1 VRSDVQECSENVGAI
16 RLTLDSKED
25 LEILDWLT
33 PVNYGPQH
41 SDYFNRRQPGTGQ
54 WLLETNE
61 FRQWV
66 DGQKQTLFCPG
77 IPGSGKTM
85 LTSIVVDKLITD
97 FQGNGDIGIAY
108 LYCNFQWQDR
118 QSAGDLLSS
127 VLRQLA
133 QGKSTLP
140 QSLKSLHD
148 RHRVLGTRPSFDEL
162 STALHSV
169 ASEYTRVFVVIDALD
184 ECQVSGGCRDRVL
197 TEIFALQA
205 SCKASLFAT
214 SRDIPEITARFDESL
229 RVEIRASDDDVRRYI
244 EGNIDRHMPS
254 LRGQIEK
261 VPQLKEEII
270 TGIITAVQGM

>member
-1 VRSDVQECSENVGAI
+1 MRIEVQECSENVGAI
-16 RLTLDSKED
+16 RLTLDNKED
-25 LEILDWLT
+25 LKILDWLT
-33 PVNYGPQH
+33 PVNYGHQH

-66 DGQKQTLFCPG
+66 VGRKQTLFCPG

-85 LTSIVVDKLITD
+85 LTSIVVDKLMTD
-97 FQGNGDIGIAY
+97 FRENGDIGIAY
-108 LYCNFQWQDR
+108 LYCNFQWKDR
-118 QSAGDLLSS
+118 QSTEDLLSS

-133 QGKSTLP
+133 QGRPTLP

-148 RHRVLGTRPSFDEL
+148 RHRHLGTRPSFDEI
-162 STALHSV
+162 SNALHSV
-169 ASEYTRVFVVIDALD
+169 ASEYTRIFVVIDALD
-184 ECQVSGGCRDRVL
+184 ECQASGGCRDRVL
-197 TEIFALQA
+197 TGIFALQA
-205 SCKASLFAT
+205 RCEANLFAT
-214 SRDIPEITARFDESL
+214 SRYIPEITTRFNESP

-244 EGNIDRHMPS
+244 EGHIDRHMPP

-261 VPQLKEEII
+261 APQLKDEII